1 MDTINFQQND
11 PNYPS
16 ALKKHLGKDAPDIIT
31 GLGNIDILRHNST
44 ALFCSAKCPGD
55 LILKTY
61 DLAQIFRQA
70 GMTVIGGFHSSM
82 ERECLAILLRGT
94 QPVIICPARNI
105 NGTRI
110 KKEYKKPLN
119 DGRLLFL
126 SPFRQNQRRISVKT
140 SHYRNLFVAALSSVV
155 FAAHAGPGSKTE
167 AFCRVI
173 LSWQKPIYT
182 FDSDYN
188 KNLIE
193 MGARPVN
200 MDNVSD
206 WAKFLV
212 SDAENSE
219 VVSSKN
225 IKLL

>member
-1 MDTINFQQND
+1 MDTDYLKQND
-11 PNYPS
+11 SNYPS
-16 ALKKHLGKDAPDIIT
+16 NLKKHLGKDAPDIIT

-44 ALFCSAKCPGD
+44 ALFCSVKCPGD

-61 DLAQIFRQA
+61 DLAQILRQA

-105 NGTRI
+105 NGMRI
-110 KKEYKKPLN
+110 RKEYKKPLN

-126 SPFRQNQRRISVKT
+126 SPFKENQHRISVKT
-140 SHYRNLFVAALSSVV
+140 SHYRNLFVAALSVVV
-155 FAAHAGPGSKTE
+155 FVAHAGPASKTE
-167 AFCRVI
+167 EFCREI
-173 LSWQKPIYT
+173 LAWQKPIYT

-193 MGARPVN
+193 MGAQPVN
-200 MDNVSD
+200 IENVSEWANSLVQIDNDD
-206 WAKFLV
+206 WK
-212 SDAENSE
+212 
-219 VVSSKN
+219 K
-225 IKLL
+225 

>member
-1 MDTINFQQND
+1 MDTVNLQYND
-11 PNYPS
+11 SNYPPP
-16 ALKKHLGKDAPDIIT
+16 LKKHLGKDAPDIIT

-82 ERECLAILLRGT
+82 EHESLAILLRGT
-94 QPVIICPARNI
+94 HPIIICPARNI
-105 NGTRI
+105 NGMRI
-110 KKEYKKPLN
+110 KKEYKQPVN

-126 SPFRQNQRRISVKT
+126 SPFKKNQRRISVKT

-155 FAAHAGPGSKTE
+155 FVAHAGLASKTE
-167 AFCRVI
+167 AFCKEI

-188 KNLIE
+188 KTLIE
-193 MGARPVN
+193 MGVQPVN
-200 MDNVSD
+200 MANVSE
-206 WAKFLV
+206 WANFLV
-212 SDAENSE
+212 ANAD
-219 VVSSKN
+219 K
-225 IKLL
+225 